1 MDELQRKPTTSY
13 STPEPTSHWS
23 VRYQTTSALSGNILR
38 QEATNL
44 ANFSGIVGRLKKE
57 RAQVERQL
65 RGIDAAIKAFANVYS
80 GAKPGRQRRKM
91 SAKGR
96 ARIAAAQ
103 RARWAKVKE
112 QQTASKLGKRAMS
125 ASARRKI
132 AAAQRARWAKVRRE
146 KKAA

>member
-13 STPEPTSHWS
+13 ST
-23 VRYQTTSALSGNILR
+23 
-38 QEATNL
+38 TNL
-44 ANFSGIVGRLKKE
+44 ANFSGIVGQLKKE

-103 RARWAKVKE
+103 RARWAKV
-112 QQTASKLGKRAMS
+112 
-125 ASARRKI
+125 
-132 AAAQRARWAKVRRE
+132 RRE
-146 KKAA
+146 KKAAWKQAATV